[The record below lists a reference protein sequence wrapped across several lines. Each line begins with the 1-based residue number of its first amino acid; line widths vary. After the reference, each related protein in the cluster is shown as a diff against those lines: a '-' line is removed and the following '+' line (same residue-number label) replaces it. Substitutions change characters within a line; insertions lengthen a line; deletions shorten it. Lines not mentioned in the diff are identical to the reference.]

1 MSEPKPDDDET
12 RGTATKTDIAGR
24 EPSERPIPGEYIRR
38 PSFFRDR
45 VTQDGSSGLRAEP
58 NRYHIYLC
66 LACPWSHRVSIFLSL
81 KRLENVVGLTLLDP
95 VRDDRGWRFG
105 DGEDGEPDPINGF
118 SYLSEA
124 YAVTDAD
131 YDGRITSPVLW
142 DTVGG
147 RIVNNESS
155 EIIRMLN
162 SEFEP
167 WSTVSD
173 DFYPEEL
180 RNEIDEVNDRVY
192 RTVNDGVYRA
202 GFAKSQQAY
211 ERAFA
216 RLFETL
222 DWLDSRLS
230 SQRYLV
236 GNRLTEADWRL
247 FVTLVRFDSVYYS
260 HFKCNRRRIV
270 DYPHLW
276 DYTRDLYQHPG
287 VAETVNMN
295 HIKRHYYMSHVSIN
309 PTQIVP
315 VGPALDFT
323 APHIRSAL

>member
-1 MSEPKPDDDET
+1 MSEPQSGDAQARE
-12 RGTATKTDIAGR
+12 TATEIDATGGESR
-24 EPSERPIPGEYIRR
+24 EQPIPGEYIRR
-38 PSFFRDR
+38 PSFFREW
-45 VTQDGSSGLRAEP
+45 VTQDGGSGLPAEP

-81 KRLENVVGLTLLDP
+81 KGLEGVVGLTLLDP

-105 DGEDGEPDPINGF
+105 DGEDGEADPINGF

-124 YAVTDAD
+124 YAVTNPE
-131 YDGRITSPVLW
+131 YEGRITSPVLW

-162 SEFEP
+162 SEFET
-167 WSTVSD
+167 WATSSD

-180 RNEIDEVNDRVY
+180 RSEIDEVNDRVY
-192 RTVNDGVYRA
+192 ATVNNGVYRA
-202 GFAKSQQAY
+202 GFARSQQAY
-211 ERAFA
+211 EQAFVQ
-216 RLFETL
+216 LFETL

-287 VAETVNMN
+287 VAKTVNMD
-295 HIKRHYYMSHVSIN
+295 HIKRHYYVSHVGIN

-315 VGPALDFT
+315 LGPALDFT